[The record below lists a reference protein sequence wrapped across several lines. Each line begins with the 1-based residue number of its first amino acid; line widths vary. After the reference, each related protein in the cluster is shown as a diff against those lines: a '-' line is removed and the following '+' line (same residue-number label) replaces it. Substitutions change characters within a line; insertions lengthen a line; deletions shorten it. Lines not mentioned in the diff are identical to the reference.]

1 MREAAR
7 PAAQHARR
15 RHSIGSTWL
24 VIGVVALI
32 ASVFYLA
39 LSVQQ
44 ALRGDSDGIIAAG
57 APATIE
63 PPATTAPASSLP
75 NPTVVPGPRDS
86 VREAPPPRQGLAP
99 AVGDPALLNVLKQAA
114 ADDTDHVAVSVRR
127 ISDGRSAAINGDY
140 QFYAASTFK
149 LAILYEA
156 EVRHARGE
164 LQYTDTIFMS
174 DEDAAE
180 DLGTSGYL
188 EFEPDGSI
196 TVGNLLAAMITV
208 SDNSSAVALLHEFG
222 GNNVDE
228 TLRSIGVEVMT
239 VSQVELWT
247 TADDLARLME
257 AIYVGQGVGPEERT
271 HMRDLLLAQTIR
283 NGIPGALGDEVDQG
297 LRIGNKTGTWPG
309 AQHDVAF
316 VEAQS
321 GTFVIAILTD
331 GSYEGWQALQRVTQA
346 VYAALSPS

>member
-7 PAAQHARR
+7 PEAQHVRR
-15 RHSIGSTWL
+15 RQSSNSTLL
-24 VIGVVALI
+24 VVGVVALVSS
-32 ASVFYLA
+32 AVYLA

-44 ALRGDSDGIIAAG
+44 AFRGDSDGFISDETPATL
-57 APATIE
+57 APA
-63 PPATTAPASSLP
+63 ASLP
-75 NPTVVPGPRDS
+75 NPTVAPKPHDAVQ
-86 VREAPPPRQGLAP
+86 EAPPPRQGLAP
-99 AVGDPALLNVLKQAA
+99 AVGDPALLAVLKQAA
-114 ADDTDHVAVSVRR
+114 GDDIDHIAVSVRR

-156 EVRHARGE
+156 ELRHARGE

-174 DEDAAE
+174 DADAAE
-180 DLGTSGYL
+180 DLGTSNFL
-188 EFEPDGSI
+188 QFEPDGSI
-196 TVGNLLAAMITV
+196 TIGNLLEAMITV
-208 SDNSSAVALLHEFG
+208 SDNSSAVTLLHEFG
-222 GNNVDE
+222 GANVDE
-228 TLRSIGVEVMT
+228 TLRSIGVNVMT
-239 VSQVELWT
+239 VNQVELWT

-257 AIYVGQGVGPEERT
+257 AIYVGEGVGPTERD
-271 HMRDLLLAQTIR
+271 HMRQLLLAQTIR
-283 NGIPGALGDEVDQG
+283 NGIPGALADEVESG

-331 GSYEGWQALQRVTQA
+331 GSYEGWEALQRVTQA
-346 VYAALSPS
+346 VYAALSPA

>member
-7 PAAQHARR
+7 PAARNARR
-15 RHSIGSTWL
+15 SRSLNSTWF
-24 VIGVVALI
+24 VVGIVALVS
-32 ASVFYLA
+32 AAFYLA

-44 ALRGDSDGIIAAG
+44 AFRGDADGPTPIPTSIGDSVAEAI
-57 APATIE
+57 PQ
-63 PPATTAPASSLP
+63 P
-75 NPTVVPGPRDS
+75 NPTVVPQPDDVVQS
-86 VREAPPPRQGLAP
+86 APPPKPGLAP
-99 AVGDPALLNVLKQAA
+99 AVGDPGLLSAIEKAA
-114 ADDTDHVAVSVRR
+114 GDDREHIAVSVKR
-127 ISDGRSAAINGDY
+127 ISDGRSAALNGDY

-164 LQYTDTIFMS
+164 LEYTDKLFMS

-188 EFEPDGSI
+188 TFEPDGSI
-196 TVGNLLAAMITV
+196 TIGNLLHAMITV
-208 SDNSSAVALLHEFG
+208 SDNSSAVTLLHEFG
-222 GNNVDE
+222 GATIDE
-228 TLRSIGVEVMT
+228 TLRSIGVKTMT
-239 VSQVELWT
+239 VNQVELWT

-257 AIYVGQGVGPEERT
+257 AIYVGEGVGPTERA

-283 NGIPGALGDEVDQG
+283 NGIPGALADEVHEG
-297 LRIGNKTGTWPG
+297 LHIGNKTGTWPG

-321 GTFVIAILTD
+321 GAFVIAILTD

-346 VYAALSPS
+346 VYAALSPD